1 MARIS
6 ASVEVPAPASRV
18 WRIISDLDAEP
29 RFWKGTKSVRNVH
42 GEGNKRIREVTLA
55 FGQKCMQ
62 EVYLEPPRV
71 RSVFT
76 AGALEGT
83 KLLQVEGRGDG
94 SVLRAEWD
102 VRPAGAASALGGLM
116 DGRIRTGTERAL
128 EAIREAAS

>member
-1 MARIS
+1 MARIA
-6 ASVEVPAPASRV
+6 ASVEVQAPPLRV
-18 WRIISDLDAEP
+18 WKIISDLDAEP
-29 RFWKGTKSVRNVH
+29 RFWKGTKSVRNVSA
-42 GEGNKRIREVTLA
+42 EGNKRVREVTLA

-76 AGALEGT
+76 GVLEGT
-83 KLLQVEGRGDG
+83 KLLEVEGRGKN

-116 DGRIRTGTERAL
+116 EGRIRAGTERAL